1 MVILQGI
8 FGMLVFLL
16 IAFLLSENRRAISI
30 KVTVLGVCIQIVLAV
45 LLSKVTIFIDI
56 FNAINNCVLALNDA
70 TTQGTEFVFGFIG
83 GGQAPFAI
91 LPGQSTFNLA
101 FQALPLVI
109 VISALSAIL
118 FHLRILP
125 IVIRGVSWVVSK
137 SLGLGGALA
146 MAVSANLFIGMAES
160 PLVIRPYLR
169 QLTRSEL
176 FTLMTC
182 GMAGVAGTVM
192 ALYVMILGPIIPEVM
207 KHVIAAVLINVPAVV
222 VISRMIVPET
232 YSVTAG
238 SEMYVEKSFGIVDAL
253 IKGVKVGGE
262 VFISIV
268 AILLTLVALVAFVD
282 KGLHLLPQINGHYIS
297 LEYILGYVFA
307 PFVWVMGVPWVDA
320 HTAGQLM
327 ATRMVL
333 NELVSYGDLAALP
346 AGSLDP
352 RSQVMML
359 YAMCGFANFSGLGIM
374 LAAYNVLI
382 PERRKEFLSLGFKSL
397 LAGTL
402 CSMMTA
408 TIVGVIYVV

>member
-1 MVILQGI
+1 MIILHGI
-8 FGMLVFLL
+8 LGLLVFLL
-16 IAFLLSENRRAISI
+16 VAFLLSENRRAISI
-30 KVTVLGVCIQIVLAV
+30 KVTALGVGIQIILAI
-45 LLSKVTIFIDI
+45 LLSKISIFIDL
-56 FNAINNCVLALNDA
+56 FNWINDGVLALNDA

-83 GGQAPFAI
+83 GGQAPFQM

-125 IVIRGVSWVVSK
+125 VLIRGISWVVSK

-146 MAVSANLFIGMAES
+146 TAVSANLFIGMAES

-192 ALYVMILGPIIPEVM
+192 ALYVMILSPILPHVM
-207 KHVIAAVLINVPAVV
+207 NHVIAAVLINVPAVV

-238 SEMYVEKSFGIVDAL
+238 NEMYVEKSLGIIDAL
-253 IKGVKVGGE
+253 VKGVKVGGE
-262 VFISIV
+262 VFVSIV
-268 AILLTLVALVAFVD
+268 AILITLVALVAFVD
-282 KGLHLLPQINGHYIS
+282 KVLHLLPQINGQYIS
-297 LEYILGYVFA
+297 LEYILGYIFS
-307 PFVWVMGVPWVDA
+307 PFMWLMGVPWVDA

-333 NELVSYGDLAALP
+333 NELVSYGNLAALP
-346 AGSLDP
+346 AGALDP
-352 RSQVMML
+352 RSQLMML

-382 PERRKEFLSLGFKSL
+382 PERRKEFLGLGFKAL
-397 LAGTL
+397 IAGTL

-408 TIVGVIYVV
+408 TIVGVLYAV